1 MNYSRPPEQPR
12 SEPEIIPP
20 GHTHDPFAPRAR
32 ESADAFVFTDA
43 LGRSHPIRARRIS
56 PFAAFA
62 ILFGIITLAGLVLL
76 LVVSAVLVWIPI
88 AAAIVFGLL
97 AYGRLRGLW
106 QRWRRGN

>member
-32 ESADAFVFTDA
+32 EAADAFVVTDA
-43 LGRSHPIRARRIS
+43 FGRSHRMRARRIS
-56 PFAAFA
+56 PFTAFA
-62 ILFGIITLAGLVLL
+62 ILFGIITIAGLVLL

-88 AAAIVFGLL
+88 AAAIVFGIL

-106 QRWRRGN
+106 KSWRGGS